1 MTLLYVLIGMVLGAA
16 ALFLVLR
23 FEKTE
28 VPGGNRALVD
38 VLWLIALLL
47 IAFGL
52 SWAVAALE
60 EGVAQSA
67 AMGILVFSGIGL
79 IFGIV
84 GYRLSLP
91 SQPAAT
97 ETE

>member
-23 FEKTE
+23 FQKVEISSGK
-28 VPGGNRALVD
+28 RAIVY

-91 SQPAAT
+91 GQPAAT
-97 ETE
+97 DTE